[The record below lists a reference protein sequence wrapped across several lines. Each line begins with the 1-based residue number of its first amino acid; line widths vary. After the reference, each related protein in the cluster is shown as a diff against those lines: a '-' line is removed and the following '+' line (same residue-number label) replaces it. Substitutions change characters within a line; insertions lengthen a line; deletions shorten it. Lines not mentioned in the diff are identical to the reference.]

1 MTSTNLFLLFPNSR
15 CTNKD
20 SLQKASLGINVRT
33 RIPRWWLIRIAVV
46 VIVIVVVVVIVQG
59 IGIGIGFVVFAA
71 ISSIGTAW

>member
-1 MTSTNLFLLFPNSR
+1 M
-15 CTNKD
+15 
-20 SLQKASLGINVRT
+20 GT